1 MSTYEDKVTGRL
13 PPQSWLHQRYLI
25 VGLAGRGGM
34 SAVYKGINTQ
44 QGNRSVAI
52 KEMSQGHLGEVER
65 QEAVVRFQQEY
76 RMLSMLKHPNLPQIV
91 DWFEEGDRF
100 YFVMDFIEGKTL
112 YEILKHNHG
121 QPLPIA
127 QVTQYAMQLC
137 DVLAYLHMQQP
148 PIIFRDLK
156 PTNVMIRQDGRLL
169 LIDFGIARIFKEGQA
184 QDTVLLGS
192 PGYAPPEQ
200 HGTAQTS
207 PRSDIYALGATLH
220 FALTGIDPFHAT
232 QRFMFAPV
240 RQFNS
245 LVPTELDALV
255 LRMLSLDE
263 RGRPASAQEVKQALL
278 AIQGHASD
286 ATSNLPPA
294 PALASA
300 PTQYAQPVK
309 PSSPPQ
315 QSYQPT
321 VSAAPPS
328 FAPGQVSGASAS
340 PPPATQ
346 PAQPMAAISH
356 RRDASSASSTIWTR
370 KFLALFV
377 AMFALTLIGS
387 IVAFNIPHPYGIN
400 HLAGLDHAVEL
411 ALAVVF
417 VVTAL
422 VACAFVRGALTIAIL
437 FVPALA
443 MVVSAFAFLVQTVRD
458 INPFQSPLFLSPL
471 DPLPYVA
478 VGLIAATAI
487 SLLWALRT
495 QRMIERVVLLVIFGL
510 AALCSLLS
518 TFTTFGDGD
527 VTHHLYLL
535 AALILSIQGVLLAA
549 QTARVARQG
558 RA

>member
-1 MSTYEDKVTGRL
+1 MSTYDDKVTGRL

-34 SAVYKGINTQ
+34 SAVYKGVDTL

-52 KEMSQGHLGEVER
+52 KEMSQGHLGETER
-65 QEAVVRFQQEY
+65 LEAVARFQQEY

-100 YFVMDFIEGKTL
+100 YFVMDFIDGKTL
-112 YEILKHNHG
+112 YEILKHNSG
-121 QPLPIA
+121 QPLPVA
-127 QVTQYAMQLC
+127 QVTGHAMQLC
-137 DVLAYLHMQQP
+137 DVLSYLHMQQP

-156 PTNVMIRQDGRLL
+156 PTNIMIRPDGRLF

-240 RQFNS
+240 RQYNA

-255 LRMLSLDE
+255 LRMLALDE

-278 AIQGHASD
+278 AIQGRASD
-286 ATSNLPPA
+286 ATSSLPPA

-300 PTQYAQPVK
+300 PTQYALPVK
-309 PSSPPQ
+309 PPSPPQ

-321 VSAAPPS
+321 VSAAPPP
-328 FAPGQVSGASAS
+328 FAPGQSNGS
-340 PPPATQ
+340 PAPATQ
-346 PAQPMAAISH
+346 PAQPMAAVSN
-356 RRDASSASSTIWTR
+356 RRSASFARSTLWTR

-387 IVAFNIPHPYGIN
+387 IIAFNIPQPYGIN

-411 ALAVVF
+411 ALAGVF
-417 VVTAL
+417 VVAAL
-422 VACAFVRGALTIAIL
+422 VACAFVRGAFNIAIL
-437 FVPALA
+437 FVSALA

-458 INPFQSPLFLSPL
+458 INPFSSPLFLSPL
-471 DPLPYVA
+471 DPMPFVT
-478 VGLIAATAI
+478 VGLIAATVI
-487 SLLWALRT
+487 SLLWALRP
-495 QRMIERVVLLVIFGL
+495 QPGIGRVLLLALFGL
-510 AALCSLLS
+510 AAVCSLLA
-518 TFTTFGDGD
+518 TFTTLGDGD

-535 AALILSIQGVLLAA
+535 TALILAIQGVLLAA
-549 QTARVARQG
+549 QTAQTARVATRN